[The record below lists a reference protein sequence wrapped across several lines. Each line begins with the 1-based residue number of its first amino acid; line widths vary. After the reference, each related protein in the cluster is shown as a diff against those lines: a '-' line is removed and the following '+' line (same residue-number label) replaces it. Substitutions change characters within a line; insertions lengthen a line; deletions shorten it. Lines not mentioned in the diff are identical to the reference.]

1 METLQMNQQFSS
13 KSIFKSN
20 NRFFA
25 DNLLTIME
33 MVKDEVETE
42 KINNEIYKTLTK
54 FKKTQF
60 IERKLCSVF
69 LKLFYSIAPFSL
81 LTRRFRLPSLIK
93 QIQGSKFK

>member
-42 KINNEIYKTLTK
+42 TINNEIYKTLTK

-60 IERKLCSVF
+60 IERKLRSVF

-81 LTRRFRLPSLIK
+81 
-93 QIQGSKFK
+93 